1 MENPEIEQNRDRIQK
16 VLTNLGIEHSMSAVD
31 EWRKVLFHR
40 GECRNIEEYIALL
53 REVVQRG
60 DEEKTPVER
69 PNQAGKIIGKIL
81 LERKEKLQTEQ
92 QPPRTT
98 SRNLSQEIEDAQERD
113 PERVRRFQLWWDAL
127 IKLEKENES
136 FDDPHHSR
144 MRHFIGDDIRRGR
157 IRDNSERYVQTR
169 IAALQRYQDQK
180 TKSQA
185 LAMSA

>member
-98 SRNLSQEIEDAQERD
+98 SRNLSQEIEDASLGD
-113 PERVRRFQLWWDAL
+113 PNSKKQTPRRRRRREVNLQ
-127 IKLEKENES
+127 S
-136 FDDPHHSR
+136 FA
-144 MRHFIGDDIRRGR
+144 
-157 IRDNSERYVQTR
+157 T
-169 IAALQRYQDQK
+169 K
-180 TKSQA
+180 TLLFVTNAPELLPSSTSSDF
-185 LAMSA
+185 LFF